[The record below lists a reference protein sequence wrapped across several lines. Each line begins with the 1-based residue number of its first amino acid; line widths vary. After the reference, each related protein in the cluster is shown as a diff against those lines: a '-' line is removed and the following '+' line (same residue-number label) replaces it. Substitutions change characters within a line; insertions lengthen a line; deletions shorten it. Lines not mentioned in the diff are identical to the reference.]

1 MASEISSTY
10 SYRSSA
16 GAHSDAYLWPIVE
29 QILKRKIHPADRIFD
44 LGCGNG
50 SLARRLTHLGYSVH
64 GVDPSEEGIAQAKLA
79 DPSIPLE
86 IGSAY
91 DPLAERFGTFSAVVS
106 LEVIEHVYDPRRFA
120 ATVFDLLDPNGIA
133 VVSTPYHSYWKNLAL
148 AASGKMDSHFT
159 ALWDHGHI
167 KFWSVKTLTQLFEER
182 GFIRDSVHLVGRV
195 PLLAKSMILVFEK
208 RTERPE

>member
-1 MASEISSTY
+1 MATEISSTY
-10 SYRSSA
+10 SYRSA
-16 GAHSDAYLWPIVE
+16 EGAHSDVYLWPIVE
-29 QILKRKIHPADRIFD
+29 QILKREIRPADRIFD

-50 SLARRLTHLGYSVH
+50 SLARRLTHLRYSVQ

-86 IGSAY
+86 VGSAY

-120 ATVFDLLDPNGIA
+120 RTVFDLLEPDGIA

-148 AASGKMDSHFT
+148 AVSGRMDSHFT

-167 KFWSVKTLTQLFEER
+167 KFWSVNTLTHLFEER
-182 GFIRDSVHLVGRV
+182 GLVRTSVHRVGRF
-195 PLLAKSMILVFEK
+195 PPLAKSMVLVFKKEAGK
-208 RTERPE
+208 PD